1 MLRKRPRH
9 DSQSEV
15 EEYGQ
20 EDLLTAKVRQELAE
34 EEALKHLTEEQ
45 IMALLDQA
53 DAVRN

>member
-1 MLRKRPRH
+1 
-9 DSQSEV
+9 
-15 EEYGQ
+15 
-20 EDLLTAKVRQELAE
+20 LLTAKVRQELAE